1 MEMLNYPETVA
12 SIADDYLER
21 VKAQLPLLP
30 AGEREDFLAEVRSH
44 IYEAYFESSCA
55 DEVARI
61 LAVLR
66 NVGEPVDMVADR
78 LPKSMVRS
86 GAARNLPLYVLGGIL
101 VALFGL
107 PLGFGGVAVLMGLL
121 LALGGIV
128 MAYYAVA
135 GSLLFAGS
143 LIGLVGLIRLA
154 LPGVYYQL
162 VELGYINLGPPEFLA
177 QVPASALGMLL
188 IAIAILFAA
197 GGIGMLR
204 LGKKMLRGFRFLVG
218 LAFDWMRSTAQKVR
232 ARFKP
237 GRRDRRSAG
246 HVQFVK

>member
-1 MEMLNYPETVA
+1 MINYPETVA
-12 SIADDYLER
+12 RIADDYLER
-21 VKAQLPLLP
+21 VKAQLRVLP
-30 AGEREDFLAEVRSH
+30 ASEREEFLGEIRSH
-44 IYEAYFESSCA
+44 IYEAYHEAPCE

-66 NVGEPVDMVADR
+66 NLGEPVDMVADR
-78 LPKSMVRS
+78 LPRSMVRS
-86 GAARNLPLYVLGGIL
+86 GAVRNLPLYVLGGIF

-128 MAYYAVA
+128 MAYYALA

-143 LIGLVGLIRLA
+143 LIGLMGLFRLA

-162 VELGYINLGPPEFLA
+162 VELGYIHMGPPGFIEQLPTA
-177 QVPASALGMLL
+177 YYGLLL
-188 IAIAILFAA
+188 ILMASLFAA

-204 LGKKMLRGFRFLVG
+204 FGKKMLRGFRFLIAMV
-218 LAFDWMRSTAQKVR
+218 FDWMRSTAQKVR
-232 ARFKP
+232 GWFKP
-237 GRRDRRSAG
+237 GHGERRTVG
-246 HVQFVK
+246 HVGLVR